1 MFNVVISAICRTA
14 SSLLWPATGMEGQE
28 SWRTFRL
35 PEAVESVVV
44 KRMFSSYSL
53 KSSHLPSVPAPRS
66 PDLDIDK
73 DLSSS
78 RLTTM
83 AFRLAFARASTSATL
98 VHVDINL
105 ISQRSQQKATTDTSK
120 CGESVDL
127 RFPSRPP
134 PQQTRSS
141 GQEWRARSGSTHRQ
155 GRPTTGACSTPPRK
169 QEGYEERR
177 CPLGPQPAREG
188 EPCCPC
194 DPGYWLIPCEQGIRA
209 NRPATGI
216 ERLACLQRLSLAIPT

>member
-1 MFNVVISAICRTA
+1 MFNVVVSAICRTA

-105 ISQRSQQKATTDTSK
+105 ISQRSQQKATTETFK
-120 CGESVDL
+120 CAESVDSL
-127 RFPSRPP
+127 PGHHLSKPAAQIRNGELDQGPP
-134 PQQTRSS
+134 IVKVVPLLAPVQRRR
-141 GQEWRARSGSTHRQ
+141 GNKRATKSVAARWVPNPLERVSPVARAIQ
-155 GRPTTGACSTPPRK
+155 DTG
-169 QEGYEERR
+169 
-177 CPLGPQPAREG
+177 
-188 EPCCPC
+188 
-194 DPGYWLIPCEQGIRA
+194 
-209 NRPATGI
+209 
-216 ERLACLQRLSLAIPT
+216 